1 MWWLGQKN
9 IKELF
14 LSKEQSAFGVLCFF
28 INKKR
33 KKIFY
38 KKLEEV
44 LNGIINRSTKEIKTT
59 RKKTDM

>member
-28 INKKR
+28 INKK
-33 KKIFY
+33 KNFY

-44 LNGIINRSTKEIKTT
+44 LNGIINRSTKETKTT
-59 RKKTDM
+59 RKKANM